1 MASLQPY
8 RSGGKRYY
16 RLVESY
22 RDENSRPKIR
32 LLRHLGTADNLLRM
46 LTEGPGR
53 ALYAE
58 TREFGAVAALW
69 DIAAEIDLVGTIDR
83 HVEKRDQGAT
93 VGQYMLLAT
102 VNRTVAPTS
111 KRRLASWY
119 SGTILARL
127 LSLRR
132 GSLRSQRFWDHMKY
146 LDAEKLL
153 AVERELTSRIVEKY
167 NLNLGALFYDAT
179 NFDTFL
185 SSENPSRLAKRGHAK
200 SKRTDLRIIGLAL
213 MVSSDF
219 HVPLFSR
226 IYEGNKADSVTFSE
240 VLDDLVA
247 RYQIFR
253 ERCRKITLVF
263 DKGNNSEDNIKEL
276 DGSPYHFIGSLVPTQ
291 HQDLLSIPLEQFRY
305 MPGSRFKGVR
315 VYRTEKEVFG
325 KTRTIVITR
334 SQPLLRGQVRGIH
347 QHLTKKIAALQLLQ
361 KKLETSYQPGW
372 SGKPYT
378 REGLEKAAAQIVSG
392 QYVNEFL
399 WAKVTKRASRLHLK
413 FGKDASS
420 YRSLKRRVLG
430 KRILFTD
437 NAGFTNE
444 EIISGYRGQY
454 HVEQAFKDMKDPYFV
469 GFSPNHHWTDQ
480 MIRVHGFYCVMALTL
495 SCLLH
500 RKVDHLGV
508 DLSKTAML
516 RELQG
521 IKEIN
526 NYYPPQSAD
535 PLAGG
540 RPRSETTMTK
550 MNPVQEKLF
559 RGLALSKFVK
569 NR

>member
-32 LLRHLGTADNLLRM
+32 LIRHLGTADNLLRM

-200 SKRTDLRIIGLAL
+200 SKRT
-213 MVSSDF
+213 
-219 HVPLFSR
+219 
-226 IYEGNKADSVTFSE
+226 E
-240 VLDDLVA
+240 V
-247 RYQIFR
+247 
-253 ERCRKITLVF
+253 
-263 DKGNNSEDNIKEL
+263 G
-276 DGSPYHFIGSLVPTQ
+276 
-291 HQDLLSIPLEQFRY
+291 
-305 MPGSRFKGVR
+305 R
-315 VYRTEKEVFG
+315 V
-325 KTRTIVITR
+325 
-334 SQPLLRGQVRGIH
+334 
-347 QHLTKKIAALQLLQ
+347 
-361 KKLETSYQPGW
+361 
-372 SGKPYT
+372 
-378 REGLEKAAAQIVSG
+378 
-392 QYVNEFL
+392 
-399 WAKVTKRASRLHLK
+399 
-413 FGKDASS
+413 
-420 YRSLKRRVLG
+420 
-430 KRILFTD
+430 
-437 NAGFTNE
+437 
-444 EIISGYRGQY
+444 
-454 HVEQAFKDMKDPYFV
+454 
-469 GFSPNHHWTDQ
+469 
-480 MIRVHGFYCVMALTL
+480 
-495 SCLLH
+495 
-500 RKVDHLGV
+500 
-508 DLSKTAML
+508 
-516 RELQG
+516 
-521 IKEIN
+521 
-526 NYYPPQSAD
+526 
-535 PLAGG
+535 
-540 RPRSETTMTK
+540 
-550 MNPVQEKLF
+550 
-559 RGLALSKFVK
+559 VK
-569 NR
+569 

>member
-8 RSGGKRYY
+8 TSGGKRYY
-16 RLVESY
+16 RIVESY
-22 RDENSRPKIR
+22 RDENKQPRIR
-32 LLRHLGTADNLLRM
+32 VLRHLGTADNLVRM
-46 LTEGPGR
+46 LAEGPGK

-58 TREFGAVAALW
+58 AREFGAVAALLE
-69 DIAAEIDLVGTIDR
+69 IAEAIDLVGTIDR

-102 VNRTVAPTS
+102 INRTVAPTS

-119 SGTILARL
+119 SGTILTRL
-127 LSLRR
+127 VPFKR
-132 GSLRSQRFWDHMKY
+132 GSLRSQRFWDHMRY
-146 LDAEKLL
+146 LGAENLL
-153 AVERELTSRIVEKY
+153 AIEKELTTSIVEKY

-226 IYEGNKADSVTFSE
+226 VYEGNKADSVSFSE
-240 VLDDLVA
+240 VLDDLVT

-253 ERCRKITLVF
+253 QRCRKITLVF

-276 DGSPYHFIGSLVPTQ
+276 DGSPYYFIGSLVPTQ
-291 HQDLLSIPLEQFRY
+291 HKDLLSIQLEKFRY
-305 MPGSRFKGVR
+305 LPGSRFKGVR

-325 KTRTIVITR
+325 KKRTIVVTR
-334 SQPLLRGQVRGIH
+334 SQTLLRGQVRGIR
-347 QHLTKKIAALQLLQ
+347 QHLRKKIAALQLLQ
-361 KKLETSYQPGW
+361 KKLARSYQPGW

-378 REGLEKAAAQIVSG
+378 QDGLEKATGQIVSG

-399 WAKVTKRASRLHLK
+399 WVKVSKRGGRLLLK
-413 FGKDASS
+413 FGIDAAS
-420 YRSLKRRVLG
+420 YRNLKRRVLG

-437 NAGFTNE
+437 NAEFTNE
-444 EIISGYRGQY
+444 EIVLGYRGQY
-454 HVEQAFKDMKDPYFV
+454 HVEQAFKDMKDPYFI
-469 GFSPNHHWTDQ
+469 GFSPNYHWTDQ

-500 RKVDHLGV
+500 RKVDHLGI
-508 DLSKTAML
+508 DLSKTAIL

-521 IKEIN
+521 IKEID
-526 NYYPPQSAD
+526 NYYPPQSTD

-540 RPRSETTMTK
+540 RPRSENTMTK

-559 RGLALSKFVK
+559 KGLGLGKFLK